1 MPDKAFFE
9 ERRRRQQDLIAVKKA
24 RQNIEALPP
33 EENKEIVPVTVADKA
48 KNFWFYNKFFVIFGT
63 MLAIVLAIVIRQC
76 ATREKYDAQV
86 LLFAY
91 SAFTNEQLSTLEYQL
106 EQYYEDLDGN
116 GETNIQ
122 IIDCSYAK
130 SDQYNPYQ
138 NTVSTKLTANI
149 ASNSEALLY
158 IVDEESAKYLEGLFE
173 GGFFAEQMLESGATK
188 TVPVPKSFYKA
199 VEKRT
204 NGMFTLPENLQIG
217 RRLAGEV
224 TIIGKDKNVK
234 TKIKAADKALAKIS
248 ATK

>member
-1 MPDKAFFE
+1 MPDKDFFE

-63 MLAIVLAIVIRQC
+63 MLAIVLAIVISQC

-91 SAFTNEQLSTLEYQL
+91 NAFTDEQISTLEYQL

-138 NTVSTKLTANI
+138 STVSTKLTANI
-149 ASNSEALLY
+149 ASNSEAMLY
-158 IVDEESAKYLEGLFE
+158 IVDEESAKYLDGLFE
-173 GGFFAEQMLESGATK
+173 GGFFAEQTLEGTVTK
-188 TVPVPKSFYKA
+188 TVPIPKSMYTA

-204 NGMFTLPENLQIG
+204 NGMFTLPENLLIG
-217 RRLAGEV
+217 RRLAGED
-224 TIIGKDKNVK
+224 TIVGKDKNVK
-234 TKIKAADKALAKIS
+234 AKTEAADKALAKI
-248 ATK
+248 ATAK